1 MGWLVSACFST
12 VLPVSPFH
20 STPVAVLDAANRI
33 MTVLAGRPRGDDWE
47 DMHTR
52 MSSLMEHAGDQ
63 VQNARPERR
72 GNFVSIS
79 TGVSYGGGQMVSASH
94 KLT

>member
-1 MGWLVSACFST
+1 
-12 VLPVSPFH
+12 
-20 STPVAVLDAANRI
+20 